1 MHSQSRSETNQ
12 NDDPEKRTWS
22 QRRGDGAGQ
31 SRTGSRIGS
40 TDVSDSDF
48 RAVFFDFGGVV
59 LTSPF
64 EAFERYERAHG
75 LPVGFIRAV
84 NSTNPDDNAWARLER
99 NEVGVDGFVP
109 LFEAE
114 AEALGHRVDGYAV
127 ITMLAGTVRPVMVD
141 AIDTIGAAGLTTA
154 CLTNNFA
161 GSESDDADSDRR
173 PIDRRTQE
181 EKAAVAAALERFD
194 FIVESSV
201 VGVRKPEPDFY
212 RRALDLAGV
221 EPTEVVFLD
230 DLGVNLKPAR
240 AMGMSTIKV
249 VDPIDALTELG
260 DLLGL
265 ELLQP

>member
-1 MHSQSRSETNQ
+1 M
-12 NDDPEKRTWS
+12 
-22 QRRGDGAGQ
+22 
-31 SRTGSRIGS
+31 I
-40 TDVSDSDF
+40 DSGF

-64 EAFERYERAHG
+64 EAFERYERANG
-75 LPVGFIRAV
+75 LPVGFIRTV

-114 AEALGHRVDGYAV
+114 AQTLGHRVDGYAV

-141 AIDTIGAAGLTTA
+141 AIDKIAAAGLTTA
-154 CLTNNFA
+154 CLTNNFSDRGTA
-161 GSESDDADSDRR
+161 GAEAERHRR
-173 PIDRRTQE
+173 PIDLRNPE
-181 EKAAVAAALERFD
+181 EKAAVAAVLERFD
-194 FIVESSV
+194 VVVESSV
-201 VGVRKPEPDFY
+201 VGVRKPEPEFY

-249 VDPIDALTELG
+249 EDPVAALMELQ

-265 ELLQP
+265 ELL

>member
-1 MHSQSRSETNQ
+1 M
-12 NDDPEKRTWS
+12 
-22 QRRGDGAGQ
+22 
-31 SRTGSRIGS
+31 I
-40 TDVSDSDF
+40 DSGF

-64 EAFERYERAHG
+64 EAFERYERANG
-75 LPVGFIRAV
+75 LPVGFIRTV

-114 AEALGHRVDGYAV
+114 AQTLGHRVDGYAV

-141 AIDTIGAAGLTTA
+141 AIDKIAAAGLTTA
-154 CLTNNFA
+154 CLTNNF
-161 GSESDDADSDRR
+161 SDRGTADAEAEAERHRR
-173 PIDRRTQE
+173 PIDLRTPE
-181 EKAAVAAALERFD
+181 EKAAVAAVLERFD
-194 FIVESSV
+194 VVVESSV
-201 VGVRKPEPDFY
+201 VGVRKPEPEFY

-249 VDPIDALTELG
+249 EDPVAALMELQ

-265 ELLQP
+265 ELL

>member
-1 MHSQSRSETNQ
+1 M
-12 NDDPEKRTWS
+12 
-22 QRRGDGAGQ
+22 
-31 SRTGSRIGS
+31 I
-40 TDVSDSDF
+40 DSDF

-64 EAFERYERAHG
+64 EAFERYERANG
-75 LPVGFIRAV
+75 LPVGFIRTV

-99 NEVGVDGFVP
+99 NDVGVDGFVS

-114 AEALGHRVDGYAV
+114 AETLGHRVDGYAV
-127 ITMLAGTVRPVMVD
+127 IAMLAGTVRPVMVD
-141 AIDTIGAAGLTTA
+141 AIDTIAAAGLTTA
-154 CLTNNFA
+154 CLTNNF
-161 GSESDDADSDRR
+161 SDRGPADAEADR
-173 PIDRRTQE
+173 HRQPIDPRTPE
-181 EKAAVAAALERFD
+181 EKAAVAAVLERFD
-194 FIVESSV
+194 VIVESSV
-201 VGVRKPEPDFY
+201 VGMRKPEPEFY

-249 VDPIDALTELG
+249 DDPVAALLELQ

-265 ELLQP
+265 ELL

>member
-1 MHSQSRSETNQ
+1 M
-12 NDDPEKRTWS
+12 
-22 QRRGDGAGQ
+22 
-31 SRTGSRIGS
+31 
-40 TDVSDSDF
+40 SDSDF